1 MCLTAKKR
9 LAEPCFF
16 LFSNLGMGPFLSY
29 VAWKKSIHVSPF
41 GFDEPNSSSL
51 KGLKTSDESQ
61 GWRLFVFL
69 VFIPVS
75 SCKETLGPRLSP
87 GSQVDQLQP
96 FVSELRKALAQAR
109 ANTVLDAM
117 RCGEMMGNW
126 WMDGVF
132 FVGRFPTEKDYFF
145 VFLVDLMETQFKEH
159 EKKPIRVAWISLRWF
174 CVVWVNHLGSSKQRV
189 RLGVVLVLIWN
200 CSIPIQSQK
209 SSSSWHGEYTP
220 EN

>member
-1 MCLTAKKR
+1 MFFSFLKSRHGTFPFICCMKKKHSRFPLWLWWAQFFKSQRVEDLRWVSR
-9 LAEPCFF
+9 LEVVC
-16 LFSNLGMGPFLSY
+16 
-29 VAWKKSIHVSPF
+29 
-41 GFDEPNSSSL
+41 
-51 KGLKTSDESQ
+51 
-61 GWRLFVFL
+61 FL

>member
-29 VAWKKSIHVSPF
+29 VALKKKLSRFPF
-41 GFDEPNSSSL
+41 GHEPIFPAEIRTQMSL
-51 KGLKTSDESQ
+51 K

-87 GSQVDQLQP
+87 TSQVDQLQP

-132 FVGRFPTEKDYFF
+132 FVGRFPTEKDDFWEM
-145 VFLVDLMETQFKEH
+145 FLVDLMETQFKEH

-174 CVVWVNHLGSSKQRV
+174 CVVWVNHLGSSKAASSV
-189 RLGVVLVLIWN
+189 GCLFGTGMKLFN
-200 CSIPIQSQK
+200 SIQSQK